1 MDEATLLHTLT
12 KVVNTLAAAKID
24 FAVAGGCAVYARGG
38 PPSEHDIDVFVAERD
53 ARAAQEALVAE
64 GMRGVDPPED
74 WLVKAYDGDV
84 LVDLIFRPNY
94 REDTAELLGRAEPM
108 RIGPAYA
115 PVVSATDLM
124 VDKLLVLG
132 PHRCDFTPLLAIARD
147 LREQVDWAR
156 VTEETSAS
164 PYARSFL
171 VLLEGLSV
179 ADPTEGPTAGAA
191 TDAVAGAVAGATA
204 GAEDG
209 ERIAT

>member
-1 MDEATLLHTLT
+1 MLLHTLT
-12 KVVNTLAAAKID
+12 KVVNTLAAAGID

-38 PPSEHDIDVFVAERD
+38 PPSEHDVDVFLLEED
-53 ARAAQEALVAE
+53 ARAAQQALMAE
-64 GMRGVDPPED
+64 GMRGEDPPED
-74 WLVKAYDGDV
+74 WLIKVYDDDV

-94 REDTAELLGRAEPM
+94 REDTRGLLRRAEPM

-115 PVVSATDLM
+115 PVVSGTDLM

-132 PHRCDFTPLLAIARD
+132 PHRCDFTPLLTIARD

-156 VTEETSAS
+156 VAEETADS

-179 ADPTEGPTAGAA
+179 ADPTR
-191 TDAVAGAVAGATA
+191 
-204 GAEDG
+204 DG

>member
-1 MDEATLLHTLT
+1 MDEAMLLHTLT
-12 KVVNTLAAAKID
+12 KVVNTLAAAGID

-38 PPSEHDIDVFVAERD
+38 PPSEHDVDVFLLEED
-53 ARAAQEALVAE
+53 ARAAQQALMAE
-64 GMRGVDPPED
+64 GMRGEDPPED
-74 WLVKAYDGDV
+74 WLIKVYDDDV

-94 REDTAELLGRAEPM
+94 REDTRGLLRRAEPM

-115 PVVSATDLM
+115 PVVSGTDLM

-132 PHRCDFTPLLAIARD
+132 PHRCDFTPLLTIARD

-156 VTEETSAS
+156 VAEETADS

-179 ADPTEGPTAGAA
+179 ADPTR
-191 TDAVAGAVAGATA
+191 
-204 GAEDG
+204 DG

>member
-1 MDEATLLHTLT
+1 VDEATLLRTVT
-12 KVVNTLAAAKID
+12 KVVNTLAAAGID

-38 PPSEHDIDVFVAERD
+38 PPSDHDIDVFLLEEDV
-53 ARAAQEALVAE
+53 RAAQEALVAE
-64 GMRGVDPPED
+64 GMRGEDPPED
-74 WLVKAYDGDV
+74 WLLKAYDKADDGDV
-84 LVDLIFRPNY
+84 LVDLIFRPNH
-94 REDTAELLGRAEPM
+94 REDTGELLRRAEPM

-115 PVVSATDLM
+115 PVVTATDLM

-132 PHRCDFTPLLAIARD
+132 PHRCDFTPLLTVARD

-156 VTEETSAS
+156 VAEETAES

-179 ADPTEGPTAGAA
+179 ADPRDTA
-191 TDAVAGAVAGATA
+191 
-204 GAEDG
+204 G

>member
-1 MDEATLLHTLT
+1 MLHTLT
-12 KVVNTLAAAKID
+12 KVVNTLAAAGID

-38 PPSEHDIDVFVAERD
+38 PPSEHDIDVFLLEED
-53 ARAAQEALVAE
+53 ARAAQNALIAE
-64 GMRGVDPPED
+64 GMRGEDPPED
-74 WLVKAYDGDV
+74 WLIKAYDDDV

-94 REDTAELLGRAEPM
+94 REDTRALLRRAEPM

-115 PVVSATDLM
+115 PVVSGTDLM

-132 PHRCDFTPLLAIARD
+132 PHRCDFTPLLGIARD

-156 VTEETSAS
+156 VAEETAESA
-164 PYARSFL
+164 YARAFL

-179 ADPTEGPTAGAA
+179 ADPTEE
-191 TDAVAGAVAGATA
+191 GATVDA
-204 GAEDG
+204 GEG

>member
-1 MDEATLLHTLT
+1 VDEATLLRTVT
-12 KVVNTLAAAKID
+12 KVVNTLAAAGID

-38 PPSEHDIDVFVAERD
+38 PPSDHDIDVFLPQEDV
-53 ARAAQEALVAE
+53 RAAQEALVAE
-64 GMRGVDPPED
+64 GMRGEDPPED
-74 WLVKAYDGDV
+74 WLLKAYDGDV
-84 LVDLIFRPNY
+84 LVDLIFRPNH
-94 REDTAELLGRAEPM
+94 REDTRELLRRAEPM

-115 PVVSATDLM
+115 PVVTATDLM

-132 PHRCDFTPLLAIARD
+132 PHRCDFTPLLTVARD

-156 VTEETSAS
+156 VAEETAAS

-179 ADPTEGPTAGAA
+179 ADPRDTE
-191 TDAVAGAVAGATA
+191 
-204 GAEDG
+204 G